1 MAEPYVVKMPQLS
14 DTMSEGVLVSWEKKE
29 GDKIQRG
36 DIIATVETDKAIM
49 DVEVFRDGYLSGP
62 LAAVDSSVAVGEA
75 IAYIVESAAEVGQV
89 DVGAAPPPRTAPEAA
104 TQTPPSATT
113 PGDKAYAIKMPQLSD
128 TMSEGVLVSW
138 EKQPG
143 DKISRGDIVATVETD
158 KAIMDVEVFREG
170 YLSGPLVEV
179 DSSVPVGE
187 AIAYIVDSAEEV
199 GKVDVHAAAGAV
211 PPPGKTPDA
220 PAGTAPP
227 RTEPEAATQAP
238 PSAPSDNAHI
248 IKMPQL
254 SDTMT
259 EGVLVAWNKQ
269 PGEQIVRG
277 DIVAQVETDKA
288 IMDVEVFRE
297 GYLSG
302 PLAPVDSTVPVGE
315 AIAYLVETLEQVSND
330 VGAASSPQKPAD
342 APVAAV
348 AAPAVRT
355 EATPAASP
363 QVTTEPAP
371 RPANK
376 QASPYARQLAAS
388 LNVNLNTL
396 KGTGPDGEITAE
408 DVRRA
413 QPVARP
419 TEVAPPLEPEA
430 LPHVQVPGKGR
441 PMSAMEKAVS
451 ASMTAS
457 LTMPTFHV
465 TMNAQPGALIKAA
478 KAAKVSVTV
487 AIAKACAEAIRQHPS
502 INWAYQPVDKI
513 VEREQIDIGMAV
525 TAEGN
530 GLVVPV
536 LRHCESRSLEELND
550 NWKDLVERARKR
562 RLAPEEYANPT
573 FMISNMGM
581 MGVSWFDAIP
591 TPGTAAI
598 LAISAAGT
606 EGMPL
611 TITADHRV
619 VNGAEVAAY
628 LNTLKGLIEQPDS
641 WLAPVGP
648 QLPAGEWDYDVVVI
662 GGGPGGEDCARDLA
676 GHGLKVALVNDA
688 PFPGGECLWRGCI
701 PSKAWRAAA
710 DRIRDR
716 AHDALLGVNGT
727 NNATLDWAALEAHRR
742 GVLEER
748 GRMAQNTDKGVKITL
763 LQGFAHFESE
773 HRLFVDTS
781 RNHDDPHHRA
791 PQGDHSQGERISFAC
806 AVIATGAPA
815 FVPPIP
821 GAREGLVNGG
831 VLTSDT
837 VWHLEKQP
845 QRLGIIGGGAIGME
859 MAQIFQDFGT
869 EVLLLE
875 RSERI
880 LAEVET
886 EVAKQLTAVLEQEPH
901 LTIKTSAATQGV
913 EGKPGQMVLRYSD
926 AEGEHSFECDY
937 VLMATGKRP
946 VLEPLQLDKAGVAV
960 ENGVIRADARC
971 RTSVPHIYAV
981 GDVIGGLMLAHTAG
995 QQGRVAAA
1003 TILGEDFIYEQDKD
1017 SGVIFTRPEAGFVGL
1032 SMEQAKQRGIDAAE
1046 IKVPMNIDAKAMITG
1061 ETHGLIKL
1069 VADKQSERIIGVHL
1083 LADHTDTLIGEA
1095 VMMVSAGM
1103 TLQQVGRAIHPHPTQ
1118 TELFGDLARRLE
1130 ARLRRSKKL
1139 KK

>member
-14 DTMSEGVLVSWEKKE
+14 DTMSEGVLVSWEKQE

-49 DVEVFRDGYLSGP
+49 DVEVFRGGYLSGP
-62 LAAVDSSVAVGEA
+62 LAAVDSSVPVGEA
-75 IAYIVESAAEVGQV
+75 IAYIVESVEEVGQV
-89 DVGAAPPPRTAPEAA
+89 EAGAAVAAAPQTETQPETDVETTAPQSAA
-104 TQTPPSATT
+104 APA
-113 PGDKAYAIKMPQLSD
+113 DNAYAIKMPQLSD
-128 TMSEGVLVSW
+128 TMSEGVLV
-138 EKQPG
+138 
-143 DKISRGDIVATVETD
+143 
-158 KAIMDVEVFREG
+158 
-170 YLSGPLVEV
+170 
-179 DSSVPVGE
+179 
-187 AIAYIVDSAEEV
+187 
-199 GKVDVHAAAGAV
+199 
-211 PPPGKTPDA
+211 
-220 PAGTAPP
+220 
-227 RTEPEAATQAP
+227 
-238 PSAPSDNAHI
+238 
-248 IKMPQL
+248 
-254 SDTMT
+254 
-259 EGVLVAWNKQ
+259 AWNKA
-269 PGEQIVRG
+269 PGEQISRG

-288 IMDVEVFRE
+288 IMDVEVFRD

-302 PLAPVDSTVPVGE
+302 PLAAVDSTVPVGE
-315 AIAYLVETLEQVSND
+315 PIAYLVESADQVSND
-330 VGAASSPQKPAD
+330 VGAAAPRAEPAAKAKPT
-342 APVAAV
+342 AV
-348 AAPAVRT
+348 ATPSSEPAETVSRDV
-355 EATPAASP
+355 S
-363 QVTTEPAP
+363 PAP

-376 QASPYARQLAAS
+376 QATPYARQLAAS

-396 KGTGPDGEITAE
+396 KGTGPDGEITAD

-419 TEVAPPLEPEA
+419 TEIASPLEPET
-430 LPHVQVPGKGR
+430 LPHVQVPGHGR
-441 PMSAMEKAVS
+441 PMNAMEKAVA

-465 TMNAQPGALIKAA
+465 TINAKPEALIRAA

-502 INWAYQPVDKI
+502 INWAYQPVEKI
-513 VEREQIDIGMAV
+513 VEREQVDIGMAV
-525 TAEGN
+525 TAEGG

-536 LRHCESRSLEELND
+536 LRHCESRNLDELND
-550 NWKDLVERARKR
+550 NWKGLVERARKR
-562 RLAPEEYANPT
+562 RLAPEEYANPS

-581 MGVSWFDAIP
+581 FGVTWFDAIP

-598 LAISAAGT
+598 LAIAAAGP

-628 LNTLKGLIEQPDS
+628 LNTLKGLIEQPES
-641 WLAPVGP
+641 WLAPSGP
-648 QLPAGEWDYDVVVI
+648 AIPVGEWDYDVVVI

-676 GHGLKVALVNDA
+676 GHGLKVAMVNDA
-688 PFPGGECLWRGCI
+688 PLPGGECLWRGCI

-727 NNATLDWAALEAHRR
+727 TNATLDWTALEAHRR

-748 GRMAQNTDKGVKITL
+748 GKMAQNTDKGVKIKL
-763 LQGFAHFESE
+763 IQGFAHFESE

-791 PQGDHSQGERISFAC
+791 PLGDQSQGERISFGC

-821 GAREGLVNGG
+821 GAREGLENGG
-831 VLTSDT
+831 ILTSDT
-837 VWHLEKQP
+837 VWHLETKP
-845 QRLGIIGGGAIGME
+845 KRLGIVGGGAIGME

-880 LAEVET
+880 LAEVES

-901 LTIKTSAATQGV
+901 LSIRTSAATQAV
-913 EGKPGQMVLRYSD
+913 EGEPGKMVLRYSD
-926 AEGEHSFECDY
+926 AEGEHAYECDY

-960 ENGVIRADARC
+960 ESGVIRADARC
-971 RTSVPHIYAV
+971 RSSVPHIYAV
-981 GDVIGGLMLAHTAG
+981 GDVTGGFMLAHTAA

-1003 TILGEDFIYEQDKD
+1003 TIIGEDFVYEQDKD

-1032 SMEQAKQRGIDAAE
+1032 SLAQAKERGIDAAE
-1046 IKVPMNIDAKAMITG
+1046 IKMPMNIDAKAMITG
-1061 ETHGLIKL
+1061 EVHGLIKL
-1069 VADKQSERIIGVHL
+1069 VADKASERIIGVHL

-1095 VMMVSAGM
+1095 VMMVSAGL

-1118 TELFGDLARRLE
+1118 TELFGELARRLE